1 MAFDTLERSPP
12 LFFRQGPSALTR
24 LVFYGALALLMMA
37 MDVRWHVAAPVRGVI
52 GLAIAPAVEAAR
64 APERAWESV
73 SEHFESLGNAQRAL
87 AAQRAQNVALALQ
100 AQRAHEQAAENVHLR
115 ELLQLKQTAP
125 VQSTAAEVVA
135 EARDAYSRTLFIDK
149 GAVAGIVVGSPVMD
163 RHGLLGQVTAV
174 APLTASVRLI
184 TDRESAIPVEV
195 ERDGRRGVLVGSAGA
210 ATGNLEFLW
219 QAANVDLRP
228 GDLLVTSGLDGI
240 YPRGLVVA
248 KVASVQRPPDSAF
261 AHVACTPVATVDSGR
276 HVLVLAPRAALVHP
290 PAAPPPR
297 HRGAK
302 R

>member
-12 LFFRQGPSALTR
+12 PFFRQGPSALTR

-37 MDVRWHVAAPVRGVI
+37 MDVRWHVAAPVRGAI
-52 GLAIAPAVEAAR
+52 GLAITPAVEAAR
-64 APERAWESV
+64 APERAWKAV
-73 SEHFESLGNAQRAL
+73 SEHFESLADAQRAL

-100 AQRAHEQAAENVHLR
+100 AQRAREQAAENVHLR

-163 RHGLLGQVTAV
+163 RHGLLGQVTEV

-210 ATGNLEFLW
+210 VTGNLELLW

-248 KVASVQRPPDSAF
+248 KVSSVQRPPDSAF
-261 AHVACTPVATVDSGR
+261 AHVVCAPVATVDSGR
-276 HVLVLAPRAALVHP
+276 HVLVLTPRAALAHP
-290 PAAPPPR
+290 PTAPPPR
-297 HRGAK
+297 RRGAK